1 MPICTTFSRY
11 QSVTDSNDRVGQVA
25 FFVEII
31 PV

>member
-1 MPICTTFSRY
+1 MPICETFSRY

-25 FFVEII
+25 IFGEII

>member
-1 MPICTTFSRY
+1 MAICETFSRY

-25 FFVEII
+25 FFGEII